1 MNCHNGEKYLKDAI
15 NSIIIQSYK
24 NWELIF
30 FDNASTDNSSNI
42 VKNFKDKRIKYYY
55 SKFVNLGVAR
65 KKAFSLCKG
74 EYVAFLDSDDYWVK
88 NKLNLQVNQLN
99 KFINCGVSFSNS
111 YFFKNKKKTLL
122 YNAPPQDGYIF
133 EDLLK
138 KYFISFDTVIIKKF
152 YLKKMS
158 HVFDERFTI
167 AHDLDL
173 LIRLSMICDF
183 KYIDKP
189 LSFWRIHDQS
199 FSKNR
204 ISIINK
210 EKNYFLKKL
219 KKIVKNKSNKKK
231 LLILFKNNIIK
242 SELEE
247 YLISQNLKKFFS
259 LILKNKIFNFRI
271 LILIILMLIPGGKYI
286 YSKKKKSW

>member
-1 MNCHNGEKYLKDAI
+1 
-15 NSIIIQSYK
+15 
-24 NWELIF
+24 
-30 FDNASTDNSSNI
+30 
-42 VKNFKDKRIKYYY
+42 
-55 SKFVNLGVAR
+55 
-65 KKAFSLCKG
+65 
-74 EYVAFLDSDDYWVK
+74 
-88 NKLNLQVNQLN
+88 
-99 KFINCGVSFSNS
+99 
-111 YFFKNKKKTLL
+111 
-122 YNAPPQDGYIF
+122 
-133 EDLLK
+133 
-138 KYFISFDTVIIKKF
+138 
-152 YLKKMS
+152 
-158 HVFDERFTI
+158 
-167 AHDLDL
+167 
-173 LIRLSMICDF
+173 MICDF

-242 SELEE
+242 SKLEE
-247 YLISQNLKKFFS
+247 YLINQNLKKFFS
-259 LILKNKIFNFRI
+259 LILKNKIFNFSI